1 MVAKFNHNFDAEL
14 KYLLFDE
21 IGVEEYRV
29 TTDIKSNG
37 GKYFRINLWIYKDL
51 YVGNNV
57 ARKIMNEGA
66 LEEVIKRLAIKH
78 QSLPLVFSYYDAETQ
93 KELKI

>member
-37 GKYFRINLWIYKDL
+37 GKYFRINLWIY
-51 YVGNNV
+51 
-57 ARKIMNEGA
+57 
-66 LEEVIKRLAIKH
+66 H
-78 QSLPLVFSYYDAETQ
+78 W
-93 KELKI
+93 